1 MKHNNTLIVI
11 ILAAS
16 MFIQSLSS
24 CTKED
29 PWPNTYYGSL
39 LLDGKEMRETK
50 RFTLYSQPRFIYE
63 IISYDENTNSRVFD
77 FRYGL
82 RPYVYEDG
90 AGSFYFSILVLMSQ
104 SDFKTEK
111 QYPFTVISENPDKD
125 YYETYRQL
133 SAGNY
138 VEPAVM
144 IRSIQGGG
152 FSSKYFRTH
161 ADSGYIVFKNGW
173 NLEGEPKETTCGGI
187 EFGFDYRDEDNI
199 VHHVTDGIAFPKPGQ
214 THYGGDW

>member
-1 MKHNNTLIVI
+1 
-11 ILAAS
+11 

-39 LLDGKEMRETK
+39 LLDGKEMREKTIHK
-50 RFTLYSQPRFIYE
+50 FYPYPQSRFSYE
-63 IISYDENTNSRVFD
+63 ITNSRIFN
-77 FRYGL
+77 FRYCIGVNVN
-82 RPYVYEDG
+82 YFYEDLT
-90 AGSFYFSILVLMSQ
+90 GSFGFDIDVVMSL
-104 SDFKTEK
+104 SDFESEK
-111 QYPFTVISENPDKD
+111 KYPFTVISGHPDKD

-133 SAGNY
+133 NAGNH
-138 VEPAVM
+138 VEPSVL

-199 VHHVTDGIAFPKPGQ
+199 VHHVTDGVAFPKPGQ
-214 THYGGDW
+214 THYGGDR